1 MSPSTH
7 CVDWDTNSLQ
17 SSSPLNVGG
26 TRQRQPISLASRL
39 FLAIGMILLAGG
51 IIVTAAALAYG
62 HQAARDAFDR
72 LLVGAANQIS
82 ASISIVDGEP
92 LVDLP
97 VTALELLALA
107 REDRIAYRVI
117 DPEGIT
123 LTGYDELALPPTQQ
137 DVSFFDGTFAGAPV
151 RLVAVRRHFAERG
164 FSGTVTTIVAHTTIA
179 RQALAWDIARNAW
192 VMLAAAGIGMVA
204 LATFSIRSALVPLK
218 RIGQDLLGR
227 DPKDLT
233 PLDIAVPR
241 ELRAIVDAIN
251 RFITRLHRQIDGM
264 QNLISDSAHQLRTPI
279 AALRAQAQ
287 LAAEEQDPARQ
298 SEIVSKIL
306 ARAVGL
312 SRLTDQM
319 LNRALVI
326 HRGDSAAHTRI
337 DLRRVA
343 MAAAEVFDDGT
354 IFEAGRLQLDLCE
367 TPAWVAGD
375 ALSLEEA
382 VKNLISNA
390 LQHGQ
395 GVVTVSVLRQ
405 SSQAVLK
412 VHDQGKGMTAQEA
425 RLLGQRFLSADQHR
439 TSGTGIGLSIAHAVA
454 NAHDAT
460 IEVDIASTVGFTI
473 SLHIPLLHHEPIQ

>member
-1 MSPSTH
+1 M
-7 CVDWDTNSLQ
+7 
-17 SSSPLNVGG
+17 
-26 TRQRQPISLASRL
+26 ASRL
-39 FLAIGMILLAGG
+39 FLAIGLILLAGG
-51 IIVTAAALAYG
+51 IIVTSAALAYG

-82 ASISIVDGEP
+82 ASISIVDGTP

-117 DPEGIT
+117 DPEGVT

-192 VMLAAAGIGMVA
+192 MMLAVAGIGMVA
-204 LATFSIRSALVPLK
+204 LAAFSIRSALVPLK
-218 RIGQDLLGR
+218 RIGQDLLRR

-233 PLDIAVPR
+233 PLDIVVPR
-241 ELRAIVDAIN
+241 ELRAVVDAIN
-251 RFITRLHRQIDGM
+251 RFITRLHQQIDGM

-287 LAAEEQDPARQ
+287 LASEEQDPARQ
-298 SEIVSKIL
+298 SEIVGRIL

-326 HRGDSAAHTRI
+326 HRGDSAVHTRI
-337 DLRRVA
+337 DLRRTA
-343 MAAAEVFDDGT
+343 MAAAEVFDDGA
-354 IFEAGRLQLDLCE
+354 IFEVGRLRLDLSE
-367 TPAWVAGD
+367 TPVWIAGD

-390 LQHGQ
+390 LQHGD
-395 GVVTVSVLRQ
+395 GVVTVSVIRQ
-405 SSQAVLK
+405 PDEALLH
-412 VHDQGKGMTAQEA
+412 VHDEGKGMTAKEA
-425 RLLGQRFLSADQHR
+425 RQLGQRFLSSDQHR
-439 TSGTGIGLSIAHAVA
+439 TNGTGIGLSIAHAVA
-454 NAHDAT
+454 NAHGAT
-460 IEVDIASTVGFTI
+460 IEVDIASNSGFTI
-473 SLHIPLLHHEPIQ
+473 SLVIPLQLQEHSP

>member
-1 MSPSTH
+1 LP
-7 CVDWDTNSLQ
+7 VNSAFRHIGARNGR
-17 SSSPLNVGG
+17 PL
-26 TRQRQPISLASRL
+26 SLASRL
-39 FLAIGMILLAGG
+39 FLAIGLILLTGG

-62 HQAARDAFDR
+62 HQAARNAFDR

-82 ASISIVDGEP
+82 ASISIVEGDP

-107 REDRIAYRVI
+107 PEDRIAYRVI
-117 DPEGIT
+117 DPQGVT
-123 LTGYDELALPPTQQ
+123 LTGYDDLALPPT
-137 DVSFFDGTFAGAPV
+137 DTDLSFFDGTFAGDPV

-192 VMLAAAGIGMVA
+192 MMLAVAGIGMVA
-204 LATFSIRSALVPLK
+204 LAVFSIRSALVPLK
-218 RIGQDLLGR
+218 RIGQDLLAR

-279 AALRAQAQ
+279 SALRAQAQ
-287 LAAEEQDPARQ
+287 LAAEEQDPQRQ

-306 ARAVGL
+306 TRSVGL

-326 HRGDSAAHTRI
+326 HRGDSAAHKRI

-343 MAAAEVFDDGT
+343 MAAAEVFDDGA
-354 IFEAGRLQLDLCE
+354 IFEAGRLHLDLCE

-375 ALSLEEA
+375 ALSLQEA

-390 LQHGQ
+390 LQHGAGRVTIAVLCQ
-395 GVVTVSVLRQ
+395 GG
-405 SSQAVLK
+405 QAVLT
-412 VHDQGKGMTAQEA
+412 VHDQGKGMTAEQA
-425 RLLGQRFLSADQHR
+425 HLLGQRFLSADQHR

-454 NAHDAT
+454 HAHGAT
-460 IEVDIASTVGFTI
+460 MAVDIASNTGFTI
-473 SLHIPLLHHEPIQ
+473 SLTIPLQHEERAP

>member
-1 MSPSTH
+1 MGT
-7 CVDWDTNSLQ
+7 VKRR
-17 SSSPLNVGG
+17 PL
-26 TRQRQPISLASRL
+26 SLAARL
-39 FLAIGMILLAGG
+39 FLAIGLILLTGG
-51 IIVTAAALAYG
+51 IIVTAAAFTYG
-62 HQAARDAFDR
+62 HHAARDAFDR

-107 REDRIAYRVI
+107 PEDRIAYRVI
-117 DPEGIT
+117 GPDGVT
-123 LTGYDELALPPTQQ
+123 LTGYDDLALPPTQH
-137 DVSFFDGTFAGAPV
+137 DVSYFDGSFTGEPV

-164 FSGTVTTIVAHTTIA
+164 FSGSVTTIVAQTTIA

-192 VMLAAAGIGMVA
+192 VMLVVAGIGMVA
-204 LATFSIRSALVPLK
+204 LATFSIRSALEPLK
-218 RIGQDLLGR
+218 RIGSDLLGR
-227 DPKDLT
+227 DPRDLT

-251 RFITRLHRQIDGM
+251 RFITRLRRQVDGM

-279 AALRAQAQ
+279 SALRAQAQ
-287 LAAEEQDPARQ
+287 LAADEPDPARQ
-298 SEIVSKIL
+298 SEIVGRIL

-326 HRGDSAAHTRI
+326 HRGDSAAHAKV
-337 DLRRVA
+337 DLRRIA

-354 IFEAGRLQLDLCE
+354 IFETDRLRLDLCE

-375 ALSLEEA
+375 ALSLQEA

-390 LQHGQ
+390 FQHGS
-395 GVVTVSVLRQ
+395 GTVTISVLRQ
-405 SSQAVLK
+405 NGQAVLK
-412 VHDQGKGMTAQEA
+412 VHDQGKGMTSEQA
-425 RLLGQRFLSADQHR
+425 RQLGQRFLSVDAHR

-454 NAHDAT
+454 NAHAAT
-460 IEVDIASTVGFTI
+460 IEVDSAAASGFTI
-473 SLHIPLLHHEPIQ
+473 SLNMPLLPDEATA